1 MKINYKLGENKEVE
15 YKREYSKTLLKTV
28 SAFANYND
36 GLIVIGINDNGAAVG
51 VSDVSC
57 IKEQVEN
64 AINDAVLPNPYFE
77 IETDIYDGKT
87 VLIVKVYKS
96 ENTPYTYLGKAYKRI
111 SLTTRE
117 VDLYE
122 YNELILSGKNLTY
135 DEITVNDSELDL
147 SVFSNKLRKT
157 IGISDVDKN
166 VLASLGLYKNGKYNV
181 ASKLLSDNNDIGK
194 ITLLRYNKDV
204 ELIKDRIDLENMSIL
219 SQYDKCI
226 DFYFKHVNK
235 QEVIDGAYRKT
246 IEEIPLVAYRE
257 AIANAICHRDYNKQ
271 SNIKVEIFDDR
282 IEITSPGG
290 LPVGISY
297 DDFIDGRISVP
308 RNKVIAEIFYRL
320 KLIEKI
326 ATGIR
331 RIKSYYKDYNSKP
344 EFQTT
349 ANSVRVILPNVLY
362 KEEISLIEKEQKIID
377 LLNDAEFLAA
387 KEIRMALG
395 VKKTQTNNYL
405 QRLLAKGLIAKIGNG
420 RNVKYMLKEKQHR
433 IQY

>member
-147 SVFSNKLRKT
+147 SVFSNK
-157 IGISDVDKN
+157 
-166 VLASLGLYKNGKYNV
+166 
-181 ASKLLSDNNDIGK
+181 NN
-194 ITLLRYNKDV
+194 
-204 ELIKDRIDLENMSIL
+204 
-219 SQYDKCI
+219 
-226 DFYFKHVNK
+226 
-235 QEVIDGAYRKT
+235 
-246 IEEIPLVAYRE
+246 
-257 AIANAICHRDYNKQ
+257 
-271 SNIKVEIFDDR
+271 
-282 IEITSPGG
+282 
-290 LPVGISY
+290 
-297 DDFIDGRISVP
+297 
-308 RNKVIAEIFYRL
+308 RN
-320 KLIEKI
+320 
-326 ATGIR
+326 
-331 RIKSYYKDYNSKP
+331 
-344 EFQTT
+344 Q
-349 ANSVRVILPNVLY
+349 
-362 KEEISLIEKEQKIID
+362 
-377 LLNDAEFLAA
+377 
-387 KEIRMALG
+387 
-395 VKKTQTNNYL
+395 
-405 QRLLAKGLIAKIGNG
+405 
-420 RNVKYMLKEKQHR
+420 
-433 IQY
+433 